1 MTVCSQPKIKVEELM
16 EKIRAEVQK
25 RRSYEGSPE
34 GALGE
39 NLVDRHPA
47 DLLCQEPDMESQNSG
62 LPDAPSTFQFK
73 DGGYHINDFLQY
85 HDVEFVKNA
94 YLAIL
99 GRQPDAAGYQGFLVA
114 LRTAGMTKAEILGRL
129 RYSSEGRS
137 RGTRIKGLLP
147 MFLLHSSFRLPVL
160 GYFGR
165 LATGILNLPAI
176 IRNMQHTDNSFGWQ
190 ATMMQRKIDALQAR
204 VFSEAEFQEKLEA
217 RTVDQ
222 EDLQELQNRKADR
235 AEVLAL
241 ADRKLDREE
250 VASLLENLVK
260 REVLIAHGAGKADRE
275 EVLALLERK
284 LDREEAGCVL
294 ENLLD
299 REVLST
305 LLKDKVDRQELNP
318 LVAQKAD
325 QNALNELCATIKD
338 LSGRIRD
345 HRLLLLD
352 QQRRLGLLL
361 EETRKRLPDRL
372 TREELECMLAEE
384 EHLLDGE
391 YVHFEEHFRG
401 TRGDIKERQRRYLPY
416 VEASGAGLANAP
428 ILDLGCGRGEWL
440 DLLKEQG
447 LVARGVD
454 RNRVMVRQCQ
464 ELGLDVVEADAI
476 KSLRSLPAASL
487 GAVTGF
493 HVIEH
498 VSMRHLVALLD
509 ESLRVLMPGG
519 LVIFETPNPE
529 NIVVGACDFYL
540 DPTHNRPLHPVSM
553 SYLVEQRGFV
563 RTEIVRFSSE
573 PLTPYS
579 GHVGI
584 EEILTR
590 LKASYEYAIIGYKT

>member
-1 MTVCSQPKIKVEELM
+1 MTASSQPRINVEQLM

-25 RRSYEGSPE
+25 RRSYEGSPA

-39 NLVDRHPA
+39 DQDDRHPA
-47 DLLCQEPDMESQNSG
+47 DLLCQEPDVESQTSG
-62 LPDAPSTFQFK
+62 FLGVPSTFQFR
-73 DGGYHINDFLQY
+73 DDGYHINDFLQY
-85 HDVEFVKNA
+85 HDGEFVKNA
-94 YLAIL
+94 YLGIL
-99 GRQPDAAGYQGFLVA
+99 GRQPDSPGYQGFLVA

-137 RGTRIKGLLP
+137 RKVRIKALLP
-147 MFLLHSSFRLPVL
+147 TFLVHSSFRLPIV
-160 GYFGR
+160 GYFCR
-165 LATGILNLPAI
+165 LTTGILNLPTI
-176 IRNMQHTDNSFGWQ
+176 IRNIQRSDNSLSRQMVMVQENLNAIG
-190 ATMMQRKIDALQAR
+190 AKISNEL
-204 VFSEAEFQEKLEA
+204 EFQEKLEA
-217 RTVDQ
+217 RKVVQ
-222 EDLQELQNRKADR
+222 EDLQK
-235 AEVLAL
+235 
-241 ADRKLDREE
+241 
-250 VASLLENLVK
+250 LEN
-260 REVLIAHGAGKADRE
+260 RKADRE
-275 EVLALLERK
+275 EVLALAERK
-284 LDREEAGCVL
+284 LDREEARCLL

-305 LLKDKVDRQELNP
+305 LLKDKADRQELSA

-372 TREELECMLAEE
+372 TREELESMRAEE
-384 EHLLDGE
+384 AHLLDGE
-391 YVHFEEHFRG
+391 SLFFEDRFRG
-401 TRGDIKERQRRYLPY
+401 TREDIKERQRPYLPY
-416 VEASGAGLANAP
+416 VKGTAAGLASAP
-428 ILDLGCGRGEWL
+428 ILDVGCGRGEWL
-440 DLLKEQG
+440 ELLKEQG

-454 RNRVMVRQCQ
+454 RNRIMVRQCQ
-464 ELGLDVVEADAI
+464 ELGLDVVDGDAI
-476 KSLRSLPAASL
+476 ESLRSLPVTSL

-498 VSMRHLVALLD
+498 LSLRDLVALLD
-509 ESLRVLMPGG
+509 ESLRVLIPGG

-553 SYLVEQRGFV
+553 SYLAEQRGFV
-563 RTEIVRFSSE
+563 RTEIIRFNSE

-590 LKASYEYAIIGYKT
+590 LKASYDYAIVGYKTGA

>member
-99 GRQPDAAGYQGFLVA
+99 GRQPDSPGYQGFLVA

-204 VFSEAEFQEKLEA
+204 VLSEAEFQEKLEA

-250 VASLLENLVK
+250 VASLLEDLVK
-260 REVLIAHGAGKADRE
+260 REELIAHAAGKADRE
-275 EVLALLERK
+275 EVLALMERK
-284 LDREEAGCVL
+284 
-294 ENLLD
+294 LD

-305 LLKDKVDRQELNP
+305 LLKDKADRQELSA

-325 QNALNELCATIKD
+325 QNVLNELCATIKD

-361 EETRKRLPDRL
+361 EETRKCLPDRL
-372 TREELECMLAEE
+372 TREELESMLAEE

-391 YVHFEEHFRG
+391 YMFFEEHFRG

-416 VEASGAGLANAP
+416 VQATGAGLANAP

-476 KSLRSLPAASL
+476 ESLRSLPATSL

-498 VSMRHLVALLD
+498 VSLRGLVALLD

-553 SYLVEQRGFV
+553 SYLAEQRGFV
-563 RTEIVRFSSE
+563 RTEIMRFSSE
-573 PLTPYS
+573 PLIPYS

-590 LKASYEYAIIGYKT
+590 LKASYDYAIVGYKAQL